1 MLCFTHFA
9 NCWEKFF
16 STFDIF
22 KNILIYFHFF
32 FRDYFFF
39 HDSFIPLFDR
49 LILYLI
55 YLFSHCYF
63 THSFNL
69 DFFLFFL
76 HVFSPTRFLFTCRTC
91 SIIYDIWFT
100 QCHVFPRRH
109 KCNSVCQCKIVM
121 EWRTCSYLML
131 IVISNISN
139 DWKTNYFAYFSQ
151 DK

>member
-1 MLCFTHFA
+1 METDFSSLIQRVNTYAIITGIKIKKVNNLHIHICYVSHILQIVGI
-9 NCWEKFF
+9 FF

-32 FRDYFFF
+32 LETIFFF

-91 SIIYDIWFT
+91 SIIYDI
-100 QCHVFPRRH
+100 
-109 KCNSVCQCKIVM
+109 
-121 EWRTCSYLML
+121 
-131 IVISNISN
+131 
-139 DWKTNYFAYFSQ
+139 
-151 DK
+151 